1 MGDKANVLVGVA
13 SIAIGTGYTFRRI
26 GYTSDGVTMVVRSS
40 FADIKVEENEG
51 SIIRKLTDQ
60 EVNVSLNMVEGLL
73 DNLEAAIPGSSINV
87 AGTILTLGGTA
98 LQEKALTL
106 VGKAPDATP
115 TEERLITLT
124 NCNPTGEVALPYKKG
139 EITIVPVTFS
149 ALVAD
154 PVPPAP
160 SGVFGSKE
168 DAVPALL
175 TALTEN
181 LAASFV
187 PAFATAKLDYT
198 LAAAGGEA
206 AVTMNA
212 TFAGATITYYD
223 PDNPLGDVV
232 ASGVDHIVN
241 LAVGENVIV
250 IKVVKATL
258 GTRHYRIV
266 VTRA

>member
-1 MGDKANVLVGVA
+1 MGDTAKVLVGDA
-13 SIAIGTGYTFRRI
+13 SIAVGTGYTFRRI
-26 GYTSDGVTMVVRSS
+26 GYTSDGATMTVRSS

-51 SIIRKLTDQ
+51 SVIRKLTDQ
-60 EVNVSLNMVEGLL
+60 EVQVSLNIAEGLL
-73 DNLEAAIPGSSINV
+73 ANLEAAIPGSSLLADV
-87 AGTILTLGGTA
+87 LTLGGTV

-106 VGKAPDATP
+106 VGQAPFATP
-115 TEERLITLT
+115 TEERLITLPK
-124 NCNPTGEVALPYKKG
+124 CNPTGEVALPYKKG

-149 ALVAD
+149 ALVED
-154 PVPPAP
+154 PVPPALT
-160 SGVFGSKE
+160 GVFGTVE

-187 PAFATAKLDYT
+187 PVFATETLDYT
-198 LAAAGGEA
+198 LAAANPEN
-206 AVTMNA
+206 AVTFNA

-223 PDNPLGDVV
+223 PDTPAGSVV
-232 ASGVDHIVN
+232 VSGVNHIVN